1 MSDIVYIVRGSASWD
16 VDYGVDES
24 FLLAGIFLSRRDA
37 EERIK
42 ELESG
47 ERPLSVFYNDDD
59 DETEVISPD
68 RVKWDVV
75 MMSVDGNATLYFGGA
90 SYVE

>member
-1 MSDIVYIVRGSASWD
+1 MSDIVYIVRGVASWEISN
-16 VDYGVDES
+16 GVDIS
-24 FLLAGIFLSRRDA
+24 YLLAGVFLSRRDA

-47 ERPLSVFYNDDD
+47 ERPLSVFFDDD

-68 RVKWDVV
+68 HVKWDVV
-75 MMSVDGNATLYFGGA
+75 MMGIDGNATLYFGGA
-90 SYVE
+90 AYYA